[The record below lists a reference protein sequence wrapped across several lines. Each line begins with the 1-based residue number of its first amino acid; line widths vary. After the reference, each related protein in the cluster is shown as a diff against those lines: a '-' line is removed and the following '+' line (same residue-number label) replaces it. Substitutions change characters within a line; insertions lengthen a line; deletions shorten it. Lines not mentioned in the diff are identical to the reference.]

1 LRTVDIKSL
10 NIKTTVLC
18 ILCCFF
24 AFTTVQGQK
33 TIQELLMST
42 HWESQNFWD
51 ESESGYVKLAEKTRT
66 YVENINGSKDSIN
79 YVYYLSDTPD
89 TSFDETKVG
98 KSINGE
104 YIIENGGKY
113 VFVTKIVELSPSKLV
128 VVKMIPGFDSYGH
141 KIVYFPVQP

>member
-1 LRTVDIKSL
+1 M
-10 NIKTTVLC
+10 KTTVLC

>member
-1 LRTVDIKSL
+1 M

>member
-1 LRTVDIKSL
+1 
-10 NIKTTVLC
+10 
-18 ILCCFF
+18 
-24 AFTTVQGQK
+24 
-33 TIQELLMST
+33 MST